1 MPDVRYAIRG
11 FHLDEYILFSKNG
24 EGSFEV
30 KIPFSADSLN
40 QVSHLLTKEGLI
52 LPKTE
57 IEKLYSSLEELKG
70 MLAEMKR
77 QSELSNRLIQDVLR
91 RGLKESEL
99 KDDRAPVSSDEVG
112 PESKEE
118 PEIPKDKISI
128 LPSPKTKAFELISR
142 LANQHMDKEFTTANL
157 TLYEKRVFSLLVKR
171 YEFVKKVRKEG
182 RNIVYQFTE
191 RALDLI
197 CKELGGTTSI
207 TVSSRVR
214 SKNLEEFMDKMKERY
229 PHFSYS
235 SVPTRSAYK
244 QYKLF
249 FSDKSV
255 RKSVVDNLTRMFGP
269 TGIRIS

>member
-1 MPDVRYAIRG
+1 VPDVRYDLRG

-40 QVSHLLTKEGLI
+40 QVSDLLTKEGLI
-52 LPKTE
+52 PRKGE
-57 IEKLYSSLEELKG
+57 IEKLCSSLEELKS

-77 QSELSNRLIQDVLR
+77 ESELSNRLIQDVLR
-91 RGLKESEL
+91 RGLKEL
-99 KDDRAPVSSDEVG
+99 DARDDRTPTASVQLG

-118 PEIPKDKISI
+118 DELAEDKISM

-142 LANQHMDKEFTTANL
+142 LGNHYMDKEFTTANL

-182 RNIVYQFTE
+182 RSIVYRFTE
-191 RALDLI
+191 RALDSI

-207 TVSSRVR
+207 SVSSRVR
-214 SKNLEEFMDKMKERY
+214 SRNLEEFMDKMKERY

-235 SVPTRSAYK
+235 SVPGSAAYR
-244 QYKLF
+244 QYKLL

-269 TGIRIS
+269 TGIRVS